1 MVGRG
6 GTKEEIMKA
15 KATRRLI
22 AAVGLSALAAVLASS
37 AQARIPEGN
46 GTRPPLKTVVKH
58 GQAGLSAV
66 LAALASS
73 AQAHVPEGNGTQP
86 PSTVTYEGQTPP
98 ASGTFFV
105 DPGSHTA
112 LTSST
117 VVEPRLARHRART
130 SSIDAETCAAL
141 DPAIRAAIQGCAHA
155 VPLAAQ
161 QLRTG
166 RAQQQLETFPAGY
179 RGLP

>member
-1 MVGRG
+1 MN
-6 GTKEEIMKA
+6 A
-15 KATRRLI
+15 KATRMLF
-22 AAVGLSALAAVLASS
+22 AAVALSALAAMLASS
-37 AQARIPEGN
+37 ALARIPEGN
-46 GTRPPLKTVVKH
+46 GTRPPVKGVVK
-58 GQAGLSAV
+58 QQTGLSAI

-73 AQAHVPEGNGTQP
+73 AQSSVPEGNGTQP
-86 PSTVTYEGQTPP
+86 PSTVTYEGLTPQ

-105 DPGSHTA
+105 DPGLYAA

-117 VVEPRLARHRART
+117 IVEQRLARHRART
-130 SSIDAETCAAL
+130 SSIDAVTCAAL

-155 VPLAAQ
+155 LPLTAT

-166 RAQQQLETFPAGY
+166 KGQQQVGTFPAGY